1 MSTKPKQKGSYLAQ
15 FFPKLFGVLNDSN
28 IDQAQIAE
36 LENEAEAAVAVGK
49 EQGLENPEA
58 LAEPDTENATEDD
71 ELTKLRAQVT
81 ELQNTNASLKT
92 ENTKFKSQHKAQV
105 AAGVTLPNEDAS
117 VRNAQ
122 EAPAFASDSPMGIA
136 LSRFQK

>member
-28 IDQAQIAE
+28 VDQAQIAE

-49 EQGLENPEA
+49 EQGLESPEA
-58 LAEPDTENATEDD
+58 LAEPDTENAAEDD
-71 ELTKLRAQVT
+71 ELTKLKAQVT
-81 ELQNTNASLKT
+81 QLQNTNASLKS
-92 ENTKFKSQHKAQV
+92 ENVKFKKAHQTQV
-105 AAGVTLPNEDAS
+105 AAGVALPGEDAS
-117 VRNAQ
+117 VRNVQ

-136 LSRFQK
+136 LAHFKS